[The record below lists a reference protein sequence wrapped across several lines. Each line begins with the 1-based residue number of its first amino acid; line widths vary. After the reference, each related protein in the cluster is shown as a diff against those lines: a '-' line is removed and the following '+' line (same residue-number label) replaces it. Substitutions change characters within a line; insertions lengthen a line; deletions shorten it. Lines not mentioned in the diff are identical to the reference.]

1 MALPAGIAPETLE
14 AVLTTLIEN
23 GVQAGA
29 DSITLCIEAGD
40 PIAITVADNG
50 SGIPP
55 GDRGRIFEP
64 FFTSRRTS
72 GGTGLGLSIARAL
85 LAGCGGTLALAEA
98 RCGTAMRLTLPPVQ
112 R

>member
-1 MALPAGIAPETLE
+1 M
-14 AVLTTLIEN
+14 LTTLIEN

-98 RCGTAMRLTLPPVQ
+98 RCGTAMRLTLPRFSDSGP
-112 R
+112 